1 MTARVRPYRPDAQLA
16 ALTARGDSAAFGE
29 LVARHTRPLSGV
41 LHRHAW
47 ALDLVERDDMR
58 QEALLG
64 YWLACETF
72 DRAWGILFPTYGDR
86 FAGRRIM
93 HLVRAAQ
100 TRKALLNRD
109 AVSLDSEQPAQ
120 DGEQPGTLEET
131 VPAAEYW
138 QPEVMSEIRR
148 ELRTLAAE
156 LPGELS
162 STEREAL
169 GRVMLDEKLTD
180 TRVRNAA
187 TRVRQKASGLLGYEW
202 APRRRDDRRQRAQ
215 AMLAAGRSQREIAKT
230 LGVSQTTVRNWSAGD
245 ELARAA

>member
-1 MTARVRPYRPDAQLA
+1 
-16 ALTARGDSAAFGE
+16 
-29 LVARHTRPLSGV
+29 
-41 LHRHAW
+41 
-47 ALDLVERDDMR
+47 
-58 QEALLG
+58 
-64 YWLACETF
+64 
-72 DRAWGILFPTYGDR
+72 
-86 FAGRRIM
+86 
-93 HLVRAAQ
+93 
-100 TRKALLNRD
+100 
-109 AVSLDSEQPAQ
+109 VSLDSEQPAQ

-215 AMLAAGRSQREIAKT
+215 AMLAAGRSQRDVAKT

>member
-1 MTARVRPYRPDAQLA
+1 MAAVNSYRPDAQLA
-16 ALTARGDSAAFGE
+16 ALTARGDSAAFRE
-29 LVARHTRPLSGV
+29 LVARHTRALSGV

-64 YWLACETF
+64 YWIACETF
-72 DRAWGILFPTYGDR
+72 DRAWGILFPTYGDK
-86 FAGRRIM
+86 FAGRRIG

-100 TRKALLNRD
+100 TRKAQLNRD
-109 AVSLDSEQPAQ
+109 AVSLDSEQPAL

-131 VPAAEYW
+131 VPATEYW
-138 QPEVMSEIRR
+138 QPEVMSEIRW

-180 TRVRNAA
+180 RRVRNAA
-187 TRVRQKASGLLGYEW
+187 TRVRQKASSLLGYEW
-202 APRRRDDRRQRAQ
+202 APRRRDDRRQRA
-215 AMLAAGRSQREIAKT
+215 AMMLAAGRSQRETALT
-230 LGVSQTTVRNWSAGD
+230 LGVSQTTVRNWSAASGD
-245 ELARAA
+245 LARAA

>member
-1 MTARVRPYRPDAQLA
+1 VTARVRPYRPDAQLA

-41 LHRHAW
+41 
-47 ALDLVERDDMR
+47 
-58 QEALLG
+58 
-64 YWLACETF
+64 
-72 DRAWGILFPTYGDR
+72 
-86 FAGRRIM
+86 
-93 HLVRAAQ
+93 
-100 TRKALLNRD
+100 
-109 AVSLDSEQPAQ
+109 SLDSEQPAQ

-138 QPEVMSEIRR
+138 QPEVMSEIRS

-215 AMLAAGRSQREIAKT
+215 AMLAAGRSQRDVAKT

>member
-72 DRAWGILFPTYGDR
+72 DRSWGILFPTYGDK
-86 FAGRRIM
+86 FAARRIM
-93 HLVRAAQ
+93 HLFRAAQ
-100 TRKALLNRD
+100 ARKAQLNRD
-109 AVSLDSEQPAQ
+109 AVSLDAEQPAQ

-148 ELRTLAAE
+148 D
-156 LPGELS
+156 
-162 STEREAL
+162 
-169 GRVMLDEKLTD
+169 V
-180 TRVRNAA
+180 
-187 TRVRQKASGLLGYEW
+187 
-202 APRRRDDRRQRAQ
+202 
-215 AMLAAGRSQREIAKT
+215 AKT